1 MFARNETPVPV
12 LGDRGASTRD
22 DAVRRALLD
31 RSGIVAALTD
41 ASGVVQWC
49 SPALR
54 STLVADGD
62 PVGQSLFSLGE
73 GWAVALLPLLRA
85 ALDTPGR
92 PNVADI
98 EVGEGSATR
107 TVRITTE
114 DRCADPDVRGV
125 LWWQSSDGASE
136 RVERLAHALV
146 NIAREVEWVGFGRRR
161 HVAPVAPIGL
171 LPGSDQLSDRER
183 TVATMLAQGESV
195 GSIAARLYVNPST
208 VRNYLS
214 SMYRKLGV
222 ADLAA
227 LRELLARDGVLEAHV
242 VDFPNR

>member
-1 MFARNETPVPV
+1 MFAQNEAPVP
-12 LGDRGASTRD
+12 LGDRGTGSRD

-31 RSGIVAALTD
+31 RSGLVAALTD
-41 ASGVVQWC
+41 ASGIVQWC
-49 SPALR
+49 SPALH
-54 STLVADGD
+54 SALAVEGELI
-62 PVGQSLFSLGE
+62 GQSLF
-73 GWAVALLPLLRA
+73 AVGGGRAAALAPLLRA
-85 ALDTPGR
+85 ALATPCR
-92 PNVADI
+92 PSMADI
-98 EVGEGSATR
+98 EIGDGATAR
-107 TVRITTE
+107 TVRIAAE
-114 DRCADPDVRGV
+114 DRSIDPDVRGV
-125 LWWQSSDGASE
+125 LWWQCSDGATE

-161 HVAPVAPIGL
+161 QVAPVAPIGL

-242 VDFPNR
+242 VDFPAR

>member
-1 MFARNETPVPV
+1 M
-12 LGDRGASTRD
+12 GDRGASSRD

-31 RSGIVAALTD
+31 RSGLVAALTD
-41 ASGVVQWC
+41 ASGVIQWC

-54 STLVADGD
+54 TMFSAEGD
-62 PVGQSLFSLGE
+62 PVGQSLFAIG
-73 GWAVALLPLLRA
+73 GGRGAVLTALLHA
-85 ALDTPGR
+85 ALATPGR
-92 PNVADI
+92 P
-98 EVGEGSATR
+98 SATDVEIGEAANAR
-107 TVRITTE
+107 TVRITAE
-114 DRCADPDVRGV
+114 DRCGDPDVRGV
-125 LWWQSSDGASE
+125 LWWQASDEASE

-214 SMYRKLGV
+214 AMYRKLGV
-222 ADLAA
+222 RDLGA
-227 LRELLARDGVLEAHV
+227 LRELLARDGGLDARV
-242 VDFPNR
+242 VDFPTR